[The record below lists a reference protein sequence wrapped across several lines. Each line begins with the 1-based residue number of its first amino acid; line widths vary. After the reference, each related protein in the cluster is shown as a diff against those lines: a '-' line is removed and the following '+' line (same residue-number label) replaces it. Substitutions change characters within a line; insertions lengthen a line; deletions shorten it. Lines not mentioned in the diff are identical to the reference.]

1 MPVSSV
7 SSLQIIV
14 VTSSSAMQS
23 GSRREAELGVLSRIG
38 GEDERKVLR
47 QNTDVA
53 ACYWCERLKLDQ
65 TDLQGLLAISAAVI
79 EDFDKQH
86 IKGLFWLMWNGSKD
100 TAGAGGRTS
109 SQKAEWS
116 HVTDTQ
122 EGEPGAGVANCEA
135 LGVNP
140 VTYSRQ

>member
-7 SSLQIIV
+7 SSLQIIA

-53 ACYWCERLKLDQ
+53 ACY
-65 TDLQGLLAISAAVI
+65 
-79 EDFDKQH
+79 
-86 IKGLFWLMWNGSKD
+86 
-100 TAGAGGRTS
+100 
-109 SQKAEWS
+109 
-116 HVTDTQ
+116 
-122 EGEPGAGVANCEA
+122 
-135 LGVNP
+135 
-140 VTYSRQ
+140 